1 MPNDV
6 FLIAKEGNPIYIYFH
21 LNWIFSFVRCSY
33 GHWLHVRTMQRSI
46 LYYKKN
52 YNAYSWQDSIIV
64 VKLKIICS
72 IAQTRHQQWILIHWF
87 PISPLGW
94 FLARVKRLI
103 SASRAVF
110 TCDPHKSLENHQ
122 NHQMGQFSTNFVQ
135 ISHDWKKVEHRRFK
149 GKTHLW
155 TFDCRRKNVQW

>member
-6 FLIAKEGNPIYIYFH
+6 FLIAKKETLSTFTFTSIE
-21 LNWIFSFVRCSY
+21 FSALSGVLTVIDCKCAPCREASS
-33 GHWLHVRTMQRSI
+33 TT
-46 LYYKKN
+46 KN
-52 YNAYSWQDSIIV
+52 YDAYSWQDSIIV

-94 FLARVKRLI
+94 FLAWVKRLI
-103 SASRAVF
+103 SASGAVF